1 MFNKY
6 RTLRNKVT
14 HIIRK
19 AKRSYYTNQIEQAC
33 NNPKRIWDTLK
44 QFLPSKR
51 NYINDTEIS
60 SDCFN
65 NYFST
70 IGETLTKS
78 FINTSLPS
86 IQLSTN
92 RTFNFQEINPNTILK
107 KLLKLTPNSK
117 LDFLNFD
124 NKLLFLSAPLISYL
138 LTHIFNLS
146 LCSGIIPH
154 DFKIARVTP
163 IYKGKG
169 SVTEP
174 GNYRPISIIPTV
186 AKLLEHCVKEQLM
199 KYLVTS
205 DLISQSQSA
214 YLKHHSTQTALHHL
228 IDHCLRNIDH
238 GYTNIVTMLDLSK
251 GFDILN
257 RDIIMHKLN
266 KYGINDTSY
275 TWFHSYL
282 SDRFQFVHIIQTDS
296 FQKPLNMGVPQG
308 TVLGPIIFLIYIND
322 LSFHVDKDIF
332 VWSYADD
339 TTIVCHAKTNT
350 ELEAKMNTCLSQ
362 VHQWYNENQLLVN
375 STKSSFMVL
384 GTHKSVLKSSN
395 INILFDRQPLTH
407 CSTNKLLGIM
417 IDEHINFHDHIQYLK
432 SKVSSKI
439 GLIHRLRSTL
449 PLSSLKTI
457 YLSTI
462 QPIFDYCITVWGPFS
477 KENLKIVQRL
487 QNRSARAVTG
497 IFDYQISSSKIIQD
511 LGWMTIKERLV
522 YFTSCLLYKC
532 LNDLAPTYLTNQF
545 QYIRQY
551 HNYPTRSANLSNLVM
566 PRPNTS
572 LFTHSFSYFGA
583 KTWNTLPLH
592 VRTSTSFSTFKPSL
606 KKILS
611 DVTCKLL

>member
-1 MFNKY
+1 MTFMFNKY

-92 RTFNFQEINPNTILK
+92 RTFNFQEINPNIILK

-186 AKLLEHCVKEQLM
+186 AKLLEHRVKEQLM

-275 TWFHSYL
+275 AWFHSYL
-282 SDRFQFVHIIQTDS
+282 SDRFQFVHINQTDS
-296 FQKPLNMGVPQG
+296 FPKPLNMRVPQG

-322 LSFHVDKDIF
+322 LSF
-332 VWSYADD
+332 
-339 TTIVCHAKTNT
+339 
-350 ELEAKMNTCLSQ
+350 
-362 VHQWYNENQLLVN
+362 
-375 STKSSFMVL
+375 
-384 GTHKSVLKSSN
+384 
-395 INILFDRQPLTH
+395 LF
-407 CSTNKLLGIM
+407 
-417 IDEHINFHDHIQYLK
+417 
-432 SKVSSKI
+432 
-439 GLIHRLRSTL
+439 
-449 PLSSLKTI
+449 
-457 YLSTI
+457 
-462 QPIFDYCITVWGPFS
+462 
-477 KENLKIVQRL
+477 
-487 QNRSARAVTG
+487 
-497 IFDYQISSSKIIQD
+497 
-511 LGWMTIKERLV
+511 
-522 YFTSCLLYKC
+522 
-532 LNDLAPTYLTNQF
+532 
-545 QYIRQY
+545 
-551 HNYPTRSANLSNLVM
+551 
-566 PRPNTS
+566 
-572 LFTHSFSYFGA
+572 LF
-583 KTWNTLPLH
+583 
-592 VRTSTSFSTFKPSL
+592 
-606 KKILS
+606 
-611 DVTCKLL
+611 